1 MMIEKLLDLAD
12 LFKVNR
18 SDYKT
23 HNMFIT
29 ILKEKSDALM
39 QRRKDS
45 KSKILQEIYRLNTLV
60 EEIDE
65 KIKSDRNDA
74 KFINDEFEYMR
85 KAKYLIAK
93 HKNKIGYDTDEFGT
107 FWVYGDYEAG
117 DSNDPYHEEHFCDTW
132 SEVLERLNTYIDQ
145 PKY

>member
-1 MMIEKLLDLAD
+1 MMIDKLLDLAD

-18 SDYKT
+18 SEYKT
-23 HNMFIT
+23 HNKFLKKI
-29 ILKEKSDALM
+29 KEKSDALI
-39 QRRKDS
+39 QRRKDK
-45 KSKILQEIYRLNTLV
+45 KSKILQEIYRLNTLI

-65 KIKSDRNDA
+65 KIKSEENDA

-93 HKNKIGYDTDEFGT
+93 HKNKIGYHTDEFGT
-107 FWVYGDYEAG
+107 FWVNGDYEAG

-132 SEVLERLNTYIDQ
+132 CEVLERLNTYIDQ